1 MSEKRILGPVSKAAA
16 GGVGITGALTTL
28 ILWILS
34 PGEVS
39 NEVVA
44 VAIATLIMSAGALI
58 GGYLVK
64 PGGGRRVAGDE

>member
-1 MSEKRILGPVSKAAA
+1 MSENRTIGKVTLASA
-16 GGVGITGALTTL
+16 GGVGISGALTTL

-44 VAIATLIMSAGALI
+44 VAIASMAMFIAALI
-58 GGYLVK
+58 GGWLVK
-64 PGGGRRVAGDE
+64 PGDGKRRG